1 MQTSAQKAPQNNLTA
16 LSVLTS
22 LFFMMGFI
30 TCLNDILI
38 PHLEHVFQLTNRGA
52 MLVQTAFFSAYGL
65 MSILVGKVIDK
76 IGYKRTVVVG
86 FIITAIGAALFYPAT
101 AMIPTEGHANKILY
115 YIVFLPVFFIMATG
129 IVFLQTAGNPYVTLL
144 APKGK
149 ESVTLTLVQG
159 FNSVATT
166 IAPKVGG
173 LLILADAGMK
183 LSDAQ
188 QAQRLQIPY
197 LGLAGLLLILA
208 GLFVA
213 VKLPAAEQIAEE
225 IHNHSNH
232 DNRTSVIQYK
242 HLVLGAIAIFCYV
255 GAEVAIGSQYV
266 LTMEHLTAGQMT
278 RQLSSGLLSYYWGGA
293 MIGRFLGGAL
303 MNKIAANKALLFNS
317 LVAMSLLLITIL
329 FGDAYDANV
338 AKYALLAI
346 GLFNSIM
353 FPTIFSLATR
363 GLGKFTADGSGIIS
377 TAIVGGAVI
386 PLLQGDLVTRM
397 GDNYLIPYIIP
408 ALCYLYIA
416 FFAAKGHKVD

>member
-1 MQTSAQKAPQNNLTA
+1 MQTSAQKVPQNNLMA

-38 PHLEHVFQLTNRGA
+38 PHLEQIFQLTNRGA
-52 MLVQTAFFSAYGL
+52 MFVQFAFFSAYGL

-76 IGYKRTVVVG
+76 IGYKRTVVTG
-86 FIITAIGAALFYPAT
+86 FIITAIGASLFYPAT
-101 AMIPTEGHANKILY
+101 SMIPAEGHADKILY
-115 YIVFLPVFFIMATG
+115 YAVFLPVFFIMATG

-159 FNSVATT
+159 FNSIATMV
-166 IAPKVGG
+166 APKVGG
-173 LLILADAGMK
+173 LLILVDAGMK
-183 LSDAQ
+183 LSAAQ
-188 QAQRLQIPY
+188 QAQKLQVPY

-208 GLFVA
+208 GLFAV
-213 VKLPAAEQIAEE
+213 VKLPAVEQIAEE
-225 IHNHSNH
+225 VHHSNH
-232 DNRTSVIQYK
+232 DNRTSVLQYK
-242 HLVLGAIAIFCYV
+242 HLVLGAVAIFCYV

-278 RQLSSGLLSYYWGGA
+278 RQLSSGFLSYYWGGA
-293 MIGRFLGGAL
+293 MVGRFLGGAL
-303 MNKIAANKALLFNS
+303 MNKIAAHKVLLFNA
-317 LVAMSLLLITIL
+317 LVAASLLFITIF
-329 FGDAYDANV
+329 FGDAYGANI

-363 GLGKFTADGSGIIS
+363 DLGKFTADGSGVIS
-377 TAIVGGAVI
+377 TAIFGGAVI

-397 GDNYLIPYIIP
+397 GDNYLISYIIP
-408 ALCYLYIA
+408 AICYLYIA